1 MRDEKPTLGQGTA
14 LVFFLLLSGLAC
26 QAPRPSED
34 RSSALPSAKA
44 EAAAAGPRRD
54 LARDEQM
61 GGHTLRKH
69 VGQSDDQLSERLA
82 HEQNISAASTWTD
95 RPTAERAV
103 GLALQENQAKIA
115 RWLARPQAHPN
126 LVIDYDGD
134 PSRAIGRTQLRGAGR
149 SELCS
154 HAVVVLKWAGD
165 ADYYVLTSY
174 PECR

>member
-1 MRDEKPTLGQGTA
+1 MLAQGTV

-26 QAPRPSED
+26 QPPQRAVD
-34 RSSALPSAKA
+34 HSSALQSPRA

-54 LARDEQM
+54 LARDEEM
-61 GGHTLRKH
+61 GGHTLGKH

-82 HEQNISAASTWTD
+82 HERNISAASTWTD
-95 RPTAERAV
+95 RSTAERAV
-103 GLALQENQAKIA
+103 GLALQENQAKVE
-115 RWLARPQAHPN
+115 RWLARPGGHSN

-134 PSRAIGRTQLRGAGR
+134 PSRPIGRTLPRSASR
-149 SELCS
+149 SEPCS
-154 HAVVVLKWAGD
+154 HAVVVLKWAGG

>member
-1 MRDEKPTLGQGTA
+1 MKDEKPMLRPGIVLG
-14 LVFFLLLSGLAC
+14 FFLLLSGLAC
-26 QAPRPSED
+26 QAPQRSVD
-34 RSSALPSAKA
+34 HSSALPSARP

-54 LARDEQM
+54 LARDEEM

-82 HEQNISAASTWTD
+82 QERNISAASTWTD

-103 GLALQENQAKIA
+103 GLALQENQAKIE
-115 RWLARPQAHPN
+115 RWLARPGGHSN
-126 LVIDYDGD
+126 LVVDYAGD
-134 PSRAIGRTQLRGAGR
+134 PSRPIGRTELRGASR
-149 SELCS
+149 SEPCS